1 MEFST
6 LKKKASDL
14 RFSGERCS
22 GCITFVLDTNAP
34 FVRLYSP
41 PTHTHTLEE
50 PAHTENFLKSIKAH
64 SSLSK

>member
-6 LKKKASDL
+6 LKKKKASDL

-34 FVRLYSP
+34 FVQLYSLLP
-41 PTHTHTLEE
+41 LEE
-50 PAHTENFLKSIKAH
+50 PAHTKKLPKKY
-64 SSLSK
+64 